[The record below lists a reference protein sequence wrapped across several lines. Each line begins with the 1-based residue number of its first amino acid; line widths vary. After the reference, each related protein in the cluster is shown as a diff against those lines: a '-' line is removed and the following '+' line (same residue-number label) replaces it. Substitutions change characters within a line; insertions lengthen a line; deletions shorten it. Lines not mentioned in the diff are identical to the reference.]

1 MTTSPARPEESAD
14 FVAFYQAFPRH
25 VGRPA
30 ALRAWRTAIKTTEP
44 AVILGGLLAAL
55 PELLARDP
63 QYRPHPATW
72 LNQRRWEDPV
82 LVPAGTRNR
91 HLVSSRPGL
100 EPDLAAVLDGTA
112 PPSAASLLRRPA
124 PPALGA

>member
-1 MTTSPARPEESAD
+1 MTTAPARPEESAD

-30 ALRAWRTAIKTTEP
+30 ALRAWRTATKTTEP
-44 AVILGGLLAAL
+44 AVIIGGLLCAMA
-55 PELLARDP
+55 ELLGRPP

-82 LVPAGTRNR
+82 LAPVGVPNR
-91 HLVSSRPGL
+91 HLASSRPGL

-112 PPSAASLLRRPA
+112 PPSAASLFRPRPA
-124 PPALGA
+124 PALDA